1 MGNSK
6 HTVSLLVLVQMT
18 SGKGKNAAR
27 RVVLRAEF
35 RSLPPLER
43 ALKLS
48 TEVPLNQ
55 TEISKV
61 CGISRF
67 TLHRAKKA
75 QKEGR
80 KPGKI
85 GRSPLLSE
93 EEIIEFGKILEREA
107 QGTYRLDYRRINT
120 LVRLP

>member
-1 MGNSK
+1 
-6 HTVSLLVLVQMT
+6 MT
-18 SGKGKNAAR
+18 SGKRKNSGSTCG
-27 RVVLRAEF
+27 V
-35 RSLPPLER
+35 SLITSLEG
-43 ALKLS
+43 ALKLA

-61 CGISRF
+61 CGISGF

-80 KPGKI
+80 KPGNN
-85 GRSPLLSE
+85 GRSPLLNE

-107 QGTYRLDYRRINT
+107 QGPYRLDYQRIKA
-120 LVRLP
+120 LVSSP

>member
-1 MGNSK
+1 
-6 HTVSLLVLVQMT
+6 
-18 SGKGKNAAR
+18 
-27 RVVLRAEF
+27 VVLRAEF

-43 ALKLS
+43 ALKLA

-80 KPGKI
+80 KPGNN
-85 GRSPLLSE
+85 GRSPLLNE

-107 QGTYRLDYRRINT
+107 QGPYRLDYQRIKA
-120 LVRLP
+120 LVSSP